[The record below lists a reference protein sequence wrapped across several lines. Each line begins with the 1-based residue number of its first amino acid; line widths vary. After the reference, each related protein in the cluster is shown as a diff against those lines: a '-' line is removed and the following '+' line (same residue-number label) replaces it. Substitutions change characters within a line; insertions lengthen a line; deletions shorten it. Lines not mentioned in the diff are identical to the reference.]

1 MLSEIITSNNNNNKD
16 KTPKKEKVNI
26 NISNNKYPK
35 NNNKNNTIPIKPLN
49 NNISNNIY
57 NFKAFS
63 VLSLAGKNFGV
74 RKTNQDTPVASV
86 NINDIKGFN
95 IFGVLDGHGSN
106 GHYASQFLRN
116 YLIEK
121 ISKNKEISETKDLN
135 KIYETIKKSNYA
147 LLINI
152 FLKADEALYKQPF
165 DVTFS
170 GTTCVLVIQIGKKII
185 CANVGDSRA
194 ILVYKNNSKTSI
206 FKLSHDF
213 KPDLPEEKKRIY
225 KMGGIVEQML
235 DMNGMK
241 AGPPRVWG
249 VGKNYPGLAMSRSL
263 GDFKGKKYGIISL
276 PEIIEVNLDEN
287 VNYIVI
293 CSDGV
298 WEFLSNENVMDI
310 GNEFYEKNDV
320 NGFTKKLAETSEKIW
335 EQKDVIVD
343 DITAVAVFY

>member
-1 MLSEIITSNNNNNKD
+1 
-16 KTPKKEKVNI
+16 V
-26 NISNNKYPK
+26 
-35 NNNKNNTIPIKPLN
+35 
-49 NNISNNIY
+49 
-57 NFKAFS
+57 
-63 VLSLAGKNFGV
+63 
-74 RKTNQDTPVASV
+74 
-86 NINDIKGFN
+86 
-95 IFGVLDGHGSN
+95 
-106 GHYASQFLRN
+106 SQFLRN

-121 ISKNKEISETKDLN
+121 ISKNKEISESKDLN

-298 WEFLSNENVMDI
+298 WEFLSNENVAEIVMPFYKKDDPDGACKALIKKSTEWWNQEDI
-310 GNEFYEKNDV
+310 V
-320 NGFTKKLAETSEKIW
+320 
-335 EQKDVIVD
+335 VD
-343 DITAVAVFY
+343 DITAIVVFF